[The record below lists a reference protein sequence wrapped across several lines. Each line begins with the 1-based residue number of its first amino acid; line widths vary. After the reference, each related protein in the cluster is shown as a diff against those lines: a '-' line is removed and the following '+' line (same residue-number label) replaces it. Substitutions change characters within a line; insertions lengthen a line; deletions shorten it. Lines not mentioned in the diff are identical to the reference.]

1 MISTQKAS
9 RYTAGQLIALNR
21 KKESDYSRECR
32 VCRRIESV
40 DENGLCPHCSAL
52 KELSGKILNE
62 KYAFFTIL
70 SEKEDNALELPL
82 GYYLVAEDEKEL
94 QKRMLWSTGVSLW
107 NSTVILL
114 CHLKSNYFLE
124 MMQQNEIVLLK
135 LFAEKFNH

>member
-1 MISTQKAS
+1 M
-9 RYTAGQLIALNR
+9 
-21 KKESDYSRECR
+21 
-32 VCRRIESV
+32 CRRIESV

-94 QKRMLWSTGVSLW
+94 QKRMLIGDSKYVRTYGKNKMYTGKMLQQSCGLEIIIPI
-107 NSTVILL
+107 VIR
-114 CHLKSNYFLE
+114 LKKWQRSQKESKESVY
-124 MMQQNEIVLLK
+124 
-135 LFAEKFNH
+135 